1 MFYFGP
7 ISSMTLFWIVA
18 IILLIVAEFMT
29 TALTTVWF
37 VGGAIVAA
45 IAAALYAPV
54 AVQIVLFIVISLGLL
69 LAIRPIAVKYFNP
82 ERIRT
87 NVDAM
92 LGTRGIVTERID
104 NDAGT
109 GVVKVNGVEWT
120 ARSAVP
126 QTVIEAE
133 KHVVVQAVD
142 GVKLIV
148 FEDTSVPVQNE
159 EPRNAYAQ
167 DTAQAA
173 T

>member
-7 ISSMTLFWIVA
+7 ISSMTLFWIVV
-18 IILLIVAEFMT
+18 IIALVIAEFMT
-29 TALTTVWF
+29 TALTTIWF

-45 IAAALYAPV
+45 VAAALHAPV
-54 AVQIVLFIVISLGLL
+54 AVQIGLFIVISLGLL

-92 LGTRGIVTERID
+92 IGTRGIVTERID

-109 GVVKVNGVEWT
+109 GVVKVNGVEWS
-120 ARSAVP
+120 ARSSGPVP
-126 QTVIEAE
+126 VIEAG

-148 FEDTSVPVQNE
+148 FEDTSVPVQPQ
-159 EPRNAYAQ
+159 EPRNPYAQ
-167 DTAQAA
+167 ETAQV
-173 T
+173 TT